1 MPTSVPPQRSLSD
14 VDLSATSEVVS
25 AKHGAEKADTKPES
39 GPASPAASVPGSN
52 EEDDDLVMETAHAG
66 HGRKHFY
73 HVHDSL
79 SEQSFWRRHLKL
91 IFGIGPADEMAGVP
105 ASRLIYPLS
114 SFGLMWI
121 FLTAGFLG
129 YTAVVT
135 LPVIA
140 YYWLED
146 ECTEVPTLPFD
157 VVLDTFFLVDI
168 LINFNIGIF
177 KQGDYCDDRRTVAIE
192 YLHGFFLFDCITS
205 FPVSFFEVA
214 ARNECARMAREKVQD
229 ASGGEA
235 LDSTNLRFI
244 RAIKPL
250 RWFKIARIIKLAK
263 GGGIMNHIMDWWN
276 ISPKQVKTVQVMG
289 LLMLSIHIISNFWWL
304 WKVMAMDE
312 EDVYAFLDSIPWG
325 MKNERADLTTDQGK

>member
-1 MPTSVPPQRSLSD
+1 MSTPLSSSSTVLGLTMGGFETSSSCGNGRGGEREDMYSASRSRLPHSNPR
-14 VDLSATSEVVS
+14 TSEVVS

-146 ECTEVPTLPFD
+146 ECTEVPTL
-157 VVLDTFFLVDI
+157 
-168 LINFNIGIF
+168 
-177 KQGDYCDDRRTVAIE
+177 
-192 YLHGFFLFDCITS
+192 
-205 FPVSFFEVA
+205 
-214 ARNECARMAREKVQD
+214 
-229 ASGGEA
+229 
-235 LDSTNLRFI
+235 
-244 RAIKPL
+244 
-250 RWFKIARIIKLAK
+250 
-263 GGGIMNHIMDWWN
+263 
-276 ISPKQVKTVQVMG
+276 
-289 LLMLSIHIISNFWWL
+289 
-304 WKVMAMDE
+304 
-312 EDVYAFLDSIPWG
+312 
-325 MKNERADLTTDQGK
+325 